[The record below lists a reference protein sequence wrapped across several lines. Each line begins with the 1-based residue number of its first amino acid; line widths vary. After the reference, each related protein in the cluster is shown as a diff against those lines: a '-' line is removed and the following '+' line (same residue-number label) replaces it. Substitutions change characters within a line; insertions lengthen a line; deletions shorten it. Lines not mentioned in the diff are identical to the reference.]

1 MAKVMNP
8 NAVNAMTI
16 VNAKSQAKT
25 MQMIQKIGR
34 GKRKVQVTLSKGVR
48 GYLSMYIRESKK
60 EYSKYQ
66 NVPENVYSFLNYF
79 EKETEITK
87 ENKKVKE
94 KNIML
99 SFEEL
104 DYLKMNLKDM
114 LANIEK
120 NRKTLKWYE
129 IKKKLGMSYTRK
141 QSELALEELTNRGK
155 SKEEKK
161 KK

>member
-87 ENKKVKE
+87 ENKKVKQH
-94 KNIML
+94 L
-99 SFEEL
+99 P
-104 DYLKMNLKDM
+104 
-114 LANIEK
+114 
-120 NRKTLKWYE
+120 
-129 IKKKLGMSYTRK
+129 
-141 QSELALEELTNRGK
+141 Q
-155 SKEEKK
+155 
-161 KK
+161 